1 MAQRPPKITDI
12 VRPQRR
18 PLYAKKHF
26 YTFAISSLFV
36 LASFWFGWQWSQS
49 DMRTIDKGTYQVISL
64 TNDQIYFGKITS
76 IDDKTVTIENVYY
89 MANTAAQSDEQ
100 TSASSTS
107 ILRPLD
113 KAIYGPKDTLYLR
126 KSQVVSWQNLKND
139 SQVVKTI
146 LSR

>member
-18 PLYAKKHF
+18 SLYAKKHF
-26 YTFAISSLFV
+26 YTFAISSIFV
-36 LASFWFGWQWSQS
+36 LASFWLGWQWSQS
-49 DMRTIDKGTYQVISL
+49 DMRTIDKDTYQVISL

-76 IDDKTVTIENVYY
+76 IDDKTITIENVYY
-89 MANTAAQSDEQ
+89 MANTTPKTNEQ
-100 TSASSTS
+100 DVASSTS
-107 ILRPLD
+107 VLRPLD

-126 KSQVVSWQNLKND
+126 KNQVVSWQNLKND